1 MNISSIKERLYKSE
15 KFKSLLNFA
24 GENYVNVTGVN
35 GSLVSFIT
43 DYLHSNLNSKIIF
56 ISYDNERIGKFK
68 DDLDIICKCE
78 GISVFTTKTANGDD
92 SFSKT
97 LSDITNNK
105 DYIVLTHYSE
115 LNAKILSQDVFKD
128 SLIELKKNEEYSFE
142 ELISKLNKYQ
152 YNQNDFVQEVGE
164 YSVRGGI
171 IDIFP
176 ENYETPIRVEF
187 FGDTIESI
195 REFDITNQRS
205 IKEIENIKLGIN
217 LTSSENENLYE
228 PDKPKFKE
236 ETIIDYFPEDAL
248 IIFDEESVLKQEIKD
263 EAVLERLAKFKTF
276 SVASLNI
283 NDNKSSVDF
292 ESKPQPDFYSN
303 LRLLYSNF
311 SIYKNLG
318 YELNI
323 LCSDEYQC
331 KRIKNLIEDFDDE
344 DVTLKD
350 ENIHKH
356 EASSDNIPSIKLKDK
371 FEVIPE
377 SFQLGFIFPD
387 AKILVYTEHQIFGR
401 YFKVI
406 KKKKA
411 KFKGLTFEELKEI
424 KLGDYIVHRDFGVG
438 IYSGLKKI
446 NVGNNTQ
453 EVVQLSY
460 KGGDTLF
467 VNLNYIHL
475 IKKYSGSGETAPDIT
490 KLGGGEWDKI
500 KQRTKKR
507 VKDIARDLI
516 LLYAK
521 RKSEIGFAFSPDTHW
536 QKELEASF
544 MYEDTPD
551 QYRATEEVKEDMQ
564 NENPMDRLVC
574 GDVGFGKTE
583 VAVRAAFKAAM
594 DGKQVA
600 VLVPTTILAVQHY
613 NTFRDR
619 LSPFAVDVECI
630 SRLKTKKEQKEII
643 EKLEAGKINIL
654 IGTHRL
660 VSKDIKF
667 KDIGLM
673 IIDEEQRFG
682 VAAKEKIKALK
693 PNVDTLTLTATPIP
707 RTLNFSLL
715 GARDLSIINTP
726 PKNRKPIATEI
737 IKMDWNKLA
746 EVIKYELNR
755 GGQVYFV
762 NDKISNLPLLADTI
776 KSYLPSA
783 KIGIAHGQMTPGE
796 LEDVVVNFIE
806 KKLNILLCTKIV
818 ESGLDIS
825 NVNTIIIN
833 NADRYGLAEL
843 YQLRGRVGRSDQQA
857 YAYFVS
863 PKNGKLTR
871 NALRRLQAI
880 EELTD
885 LGSGFNLAMRDMEIR
900 GVGNLLGKEQSGF
913 INQVGFD
920 LFITIIDEAVSELKD
935 TEFKELFKDEREEAK
950 KDKEAKENR
959 PEFNEDGTPRL
970 KEGKVERKRKDSL
983 FEKLNV
989 AVRPESTIIENDI
1002 NALIP
1007 KDYVRNDT
1015 ERLNIY
1021 RRLFETQSNDE
1032 LDAIKNEL
1040 RDRFGEY
1047 LEDVENLLKVVTLK
1061 IKATEIGLHKITI
1074 KGKYVSFYFP
1084 ESKEKPIFQSEYFN
1098 KIINLISSDKSRK
1111 YNIANNKEQ
1120 LEVEIRLDDTQD
1132 DKRLKELE
1140 ELLSL

>member
-1 MNISSIKERLYKSE
+1 MNISRIKERLYNSE
-15 KFKSLLNFA
+15 KFKSLLKLNS
-24 GENYVNVTGVN
+24 GKVNITGVN
-35 GSLVSFIT
+35 GSLISFIT
-43 DYLHSNLNSKIIF
+43 SYLFENKNKKIF
-56 ISYDNERIGKFK
+56 LISYDNERLNKIKE
-68 DDLDIICKCE
+68 DLDIFLE
-78 GISVFTTKTANGDD
+78 SDSISI
-92 SFSKT
+92 FSTRTSTNDEAFSRT
-97 LSDITNNK
+97 LSDITDNK
-105 DYIVLTHYSE
+105 VYIVLTHHSE
-115 LNAKILSQDVFKD
+115 LTSSIIAKDTFQD
-128 SLIELKKNEEYSFE
+128 SLIELKKNEDYSFE

-176 ENYETPIRVEF
+176 ENYETPIRIEF

-195 REFDITNQRS
+195 REFDISNQRS

-217 LTSSENENLYE
+217 LTSAEEDENLYQ
-228 PDKPKFKE
+228 PDKPQYKE
-236 ETIIDYFPEDAL
+236 ERILDYLPEDAL
-248 IIFDEESVLKQEIKD
+248 IIFDEESVISQELNDDSI
-263 EAVLERLAKFKTF
+263 LEKLNKFNRV
-276 SVASLNI
+276 SISALGSGSEENSI
-283 NDNKSSVDF
+283 DF
-292 ESKPQPDFYSN
+292 ESKPQPEFYSN
-303 LRLLYSNF
+303 IRLLHANLAQ
-311 SIYKNLG
+311 YKLEG
-318 YELNI
+318 YETDI

-331 KRIKNLIEDFDDE
+331 KRIKSLIEDFDDE
-344 DVTLKD
+344 SVTSKD
-350 ENIHKH
+350 GSIHKR
-356 EASSDNIPSIKLKDK
+356 SDTDDSVEHIPILKLKDK

-460 KGGDTLF
+460 KSGDVLF

-490 KLGGGEWDKI
+490 RLGGGEWDKI
-500 KQRTKKR
+500 KQKTKKR

-521 RKSEIGFAFSPDTHW
+521 RKSETGYKFSPDTHW

-551 QYRATEEVKEDMQ
+551 QYRATEEVKADMEI
-564 NENPMDRLVC
+564 ENPMDRLVC

-583 VAVRAAFKAAM
+583 VAVRAAFKAVM

-600 VLVPTTILAVQHY
+600 VLVPTTILAAQHY

-619 LSPFAVDVECI
+619 LHPFAVDVDFI
-630 SRLKTKKEQKEII
+630 SRLKSKKEQKETL

-654 IGTHRL
+654 IGTHRII
-660 VSKDIKF
+660 SKDVKF

-693 PNVDTLTLTATPIP
+693 PNIDTLTLTATPIP

-726 PKNRKPIATEI
+726 PKNRKPINTEI
-737 IKMDWNKLA
+737 MKLDWNKLGD
-746 EVIKYELNR
+746 VIKQEFNR

-762 NDKISNLPLLADTI
+762 NEKISNLNLLADTI
-776 KSYLPSA
+776 KTYVPSA
-783 KIGIAHGQMTPGE
+783 KIGIAHGQMAPAE
-796 LEDVVVNFIE
+796 LEDVVINFIE
-806 KKLNILLCTKIV
+806 KKLNILLCTKII

-833 NADRYGLAEL
+833 NANMYGLAEL

-920 LFITIIDEAVSELKD
+920 LFITIIDEAVGELKE
-935 TEFKELFKDEREEAK
+935 TEFKELFKEEREK
-950 KDKEAKENR
+950 KETTGEVK
-959 PEFNEDGTPRL
+959 
-970 KEGKVERKRKDSL
+970 KDSL
-983 FEKLNV
+983 FEKLKIATKV
-989 AVRPESTIIENDI
+989 ESTVIENDI

-1007 KDYVRNDT
+1007 KDYVKNDT

-1021 RRLFETQSNDE
+1021 RRLFDTQTNEDLE
-1032 LDAIKNEL
+1032 LMRKEL
-1040 RDRFGEY
+1040 KDRFGDY
-1047 LEDVENLLKVVTLK
+1047 LEDVGNLLKIVALK
-1061 IKATEIGLHKITI
+1061 IKATETGLQKITVR
-1074 KGKYVSFYFP
+1074 GKNVSLFFP
-1084 ESKEKPIFQSEYFN
+1084 PNKEHPIFTSEFFN
-1098 KIINLISSDKSRK
+1098 NIIAFISSDKTRK
-1111 YNIANNKEQ
+1111 FNISSNKEQ
-1120 LEVEIRLDDTQD
+1120 LEIEVRLESAEDE
-1132 DKRLKELE
+1132 KRLNELE
-1140 ELLSL
+1140 KILDLNLQ

>member
-1 MNISSIKERLYKSE
+1 MNISRIKEKLYSSN
-15 KFKSLLNFA
+15 KFRSLLNISEKKA
-24 GENYVNVTGVN
+24 NLTGVN
-35 GSLVSFIT
+35 GSLISFIVS
-43 DYLHSNLNSKIIF
+43 YLFENKNKKIVLL
-56 ISYDNERIGKFK
+56 SYDNERLNKINE
-68 DDLDIICKCE
+68 DLNLFLDTEKLSIF
-78 GISVFTTKTANGDD
+78 STKTSTNDD
-92 SFSKT
+92 AFSRT
-97 LSDITNNK
+97 LSDITDNK
-105 DYIVLTHYSE
+105 EYIVLSHISE
-115 LNAKILSQDVFKD
+115 LSSKIIAKDTFKD
-128 SLIELKKNEEYSFE
+128 SLIELKKNVDFSFE

-176 ENYETPIRVEF
+176 ENYETPIRIEF

-205 IKEIENIKLGIN
+205 IREIENIKLGIN
-217 LTSSENENLYE
+217 LTSNESENLYE
-228 PDKPKFKE
+228 PEKPQYKE
-236 ETIIDYFPEDAL
+236 ETILDYLPEDTL
-248 IIFDEESVLKQEIKD
+248 IIFDEEDVIKQESKD
-263 EAVLERLAKFKTF
+263 EA
-276 SVASLNI
+276 SLNRLENFNSISISALGSSDNPNAI
-283 NDNKSSVDF
+283 NF

-303 LRLLYSNF
+303 IRLLHSNL
-311 SIYKNLG
+311 SQYKLENFDLS
-318 YELNI
+318 I
-323 LCSDEYQC
+323 LCSDDYQC
-331 KRIKNLIEDFDDE
+331 KRIKSLIEDFDDE
-344 DVTLKD
+344 SVSSRD
-350 ENIHKH
+350 ENIHKVH
-356 EASSDNIPSIKLKDK
+356 ESDSDEKILFHLKDK
-371 FEVIPE
+371 FDTVPE
-377 SFQLGFIFPD
+377 SFQSGFIFPD

-411 KFKGLTFEELKEI
+411 KFKGITFEELKEI
-424 KLGDYIVHRDFGVG
+424 KLGDYIVHRDFGIG
-438 IYSGLKKI
+438 IFSGLKKI

-521 RKSEIGFAFSPDTHW
+521 RKSEKGFKFSPDTHW

-583 VAVRAAFKAAM
+583 VAVRAAFKAVM

-619 LSPFAVDVECI
+619 LHPFAVDVECI
-630 SRLKTKKEQKEII
+630 SRLKSKKEQKEII
-643 EKLEAGKINIL
+643 QKLEEGKINIL

-660 VSKDIKF
+660 VSSDIKF

-726 PKNRKPIATEI
+726 PKNRKPIVTEM
-737 IKMDWNKLA
+737 IKLDWNKVA
-746 EVIKYELNR
+746 EVIKNELNR

-762 NDKISNLPLLADTI
+762 NDKIQNLPLLADTI
-776 KSYLPSA
+776 KSHIPSA
-783 KIGIAHGQMTPGE
+783 RIGIAHGQMSPHE
-796 LEDVVVNFIE
+796 LEDVLVNFIE

-818 ESGLDIS
+818 ESGLDIT

-833 NADRYGLAEL
+833 NANMYGLAEL

-857 YAYFVS
+857 YAYFVTS
-863 PKNGKLTR
+863 KGGKLTR

-920 LFITIIDEAVSELKD
+920 LFITIIDEAVAELKD
-935 TEFKELFKDEREEAK
+935 TEFKELFKEERRKKEKDGDETTPK
-950 KDKEAKENR
+950 KKE
-959 PEFNEDGTPRL
+959 T
-970 KEGKVERKRKDSL
+970 L
-983 FEKLNV
+983 FEKLKIAEKV
-989 AVRPESTIIENDI
+989 KSTIIENDI

-1007 KDYVRNDT
+1007 KDYVKNDT

-1021 RRLFETQSNDE
+1021 RRLFDTNSYEE
-1032 LDAIKNEL
+1032 LDAIKSEL
-1040 RDRFGEY
+1040 KDRFGEY
-1047 LEDVENLLKVVTLK
+1047 LDDVENLMKIVSLK
-1061 IKATEIGLHKITI
+1061 IKATEIGLEKITI
-1074 KGKYVSFYFP
+1074 RGKDVSIYFP
-1084 ESKEKPIFQSEYFN
+1084 ASKEHPVFQSEYFN
-1098 KIINLISSDKSRK
+1098 RIISAISTDKSRK
-1111 YNIANNKEQ
+1111 FNISSNKEQ
-1120 LEVEIRLDDTQD
+1120 LEIEIRLDSNEDE
-1132 DKRLKELE
+1132 KRLNELKDI
-1140 ELLSL
+1140 LDM

>member
-1 MNISSIKERLYKSE
+1 MNISRIKEKLFNSE
-15 KFKSLLNFA
+15 KFKSLLQLKDPKKISL
-24 GENYVNVTGVN
+24 TGVN
-35 GSLVSFIT
+35 GSLISFIVS
-43 DYLHSNLNSKIIF
+43 YLFENKNKKIF
-56 ISYDNERIGKFK
+56 LISYDSERVNKIKE
-68 DDLDIICKCE
+68 DLDVFLESE
-78 GISVFTTKTANGDD
+78 GISIFSTKASTNDEAV
-92 SFSKT
+92 SKT
-97 LSDITNNK
+97 LSDITNDK
-105 DYIVLTHYSE
+105 EYLILSHHSE
-115 LNAKILSQDVFKD
+115 LVSSIISKEVFQD
-128 SLIELKKNEEYSFE
+128 SLIELKKNEDYSFE
-142 ELISKLNKYQ
+142 DLISKLNKYQ

-171 IDIFP
+171 VDIFP
-176 ENYETPIRVEF
+176 ENYETPIRIEF

-195 REFDITNQRS
+195 REFDISNQRS

-217 LTSSENENLYE
+217 LTSTEEDENLYQ
-228 PDKPKFKE
+228 PDKPQYKE
-236 ETIIDYFPEDAL
+236 ETILDYLPDDAL
-248 IIFDEESVLKQEIKD
+248 LIFDEESVLQQEIKD
-263 EAVLERLAKFKTF
+263 SSIFEKLKRFNTV
-276 SVASLNI
+276 SVSALGAS
-283 NDNKSSVDF
+283 DNENFIEF
-292 ESKPQPDFYSN
+292 ESKPQPEFYSN
-303 LRLLYSNF
+303 IRLLHTNLAE
-311 SIYKNLG
+311 YKALG
-318 YELNI
+318 FEENI

-331 KRIKNLIEDFDDE
+331 KRIKSLIEDFDD
-344 DVTLKD
+344 DNVTSKD
-350 ENIHKH
+350 GSIHKRTDGTEH
-356 EASSDNIPSIKLKDK
+356 FVPIGKIKDK

-460 KGGDTLF
+460 KGGDVLF
-467 VNLNYIHL
+467 VNLNYVHL

-490 KLGGGEWDKI
+490 RLGGGEWDKI

-521 RKSEIGFAFSPDTHW
+521 RKSEKGFAFSPDTHW

-551 QYRATEEVKEDMQ
+551 QYRATEEVKADMEI
-564 NENPMDRLVC
+564 ENPMDRLVC

-583 VAVRAAFKAAM
+583 VAVRAAFKAVM

-600 VLVPTTILAVQHY
+600 VLVPTTILAAQHY

-619 LSPFAVDVECI
+619 LHPFAVDVDFI
-630 SRLKTKKEQKEII
+630 SRLKTKKEQTETLK
-643 EKLEAGKINIL
+643 KLEEGKINIL
-654 IGTHRL
+654 IGTHRIL
-660 VSKDIKF
+660 SKDIKF

-693 PNVDTLTLTATPIP
+693 PNIDTLTLTATPIP

-726 PKNRKPIATEI
+726 PKNRKPINTEI
-737 IKMDWNKLA
+737 MKLDWNKLGD
-746 EVIKYELNR
+746 VIKYEFNR

-762 NDKISNLPLLADTI
+762 NEKISNLNLLADTI
-776 KSYLPSA
+776 KEYVPSA
-783 KIGIAHGQMTPGE
+783 KIGIAHGQMQPSE
-796 LEDVVVNFIE
+796 LEDVVINFIE
-806 KKLNILLCTKIV
+806 KKLNILLCTKII

-833 NADRYGLAEL
+833 NANMYGLAEL

-857 YAYFVS
+857 FAYFVS

-920 LFITIIDEAVSELKD
+920 LFITIIDEAVSELKE
-935 TEFKELFKDEREEAK
+935 TEFKELFKEEREKKEKTGEVK
-950 KDKEAKENR
+950 KD
-959 PEFNEDGTPRL
+959 T
-970 KEGKVERKRKDSL
+970 L
-983 FEKLNV
+983 FEKLKIATKV
-989 AVRPESTIIENDI
+989 ESTIVENDI

-1007 KDYVRNDT
+1007 KDYIKNDT

-1021 RRLFETQSNDE
+1021 RRLFETQNYDE
-1032 LDAIKNEL
+1032 LDLIKKEL

-1047 LEDVENLLKVVTLK
+1047 LDDVENLLKIVSIK
-1061 IKATEIGLHKITI
+1061 IKATEIGLEKITLRG
-1074 KGKYVSFYFP
+1074 KGASLFFP
-1084 ESKEKPIFQSEYFN
+1084 ANKEHPIFTSEFFN
-1098 KIINLISSDKSRK
+1098 KIISFISTDKTRKFNISS
-1111 YNIANNKEQ
+1111 NKEQ
-1120 LEVEIRLDDTQD
+1120 LEIEVRLDSPEDE
-1132 DKRLKELE
+1132 KRLAEIE
-1140 ELLSL
+1140 TILSI